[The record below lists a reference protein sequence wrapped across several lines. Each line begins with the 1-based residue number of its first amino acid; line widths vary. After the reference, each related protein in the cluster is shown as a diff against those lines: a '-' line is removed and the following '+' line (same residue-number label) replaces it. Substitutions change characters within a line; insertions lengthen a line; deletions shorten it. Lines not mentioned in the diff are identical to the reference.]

1 MIIKNENSLDFLAKL
16 RHRLLGAGGLATMDA
31 VHRFQMFTDFDK
43 RLSDNP
49 YGRSPD
55 LPRGASRD
63 PGEAFGTLRNAG
75 CNLYN
80 QVDLR
85 PANPFVAWRS
95 PCHEMNCVPCSRDHT
110 CGYTLRVLIR

>member
-1 MIIKNENSLDFLAKL
+1 MIIKNENSLDYLAKL

-55 LPRGASRD
+55 HPGARLDIREKLSAPCETPAATSTIRLISDRRTRSSPGDLPATR
-63 PGEAFGTLRNAG
+63 
-75 CNLYN
+75 
-80 QVDLR
+80 
-85 PANPFVAWRS
+85 
-95 PCHEMNCVPCSRDHT
+95 
-110 CGYTLRVLIR
+110 